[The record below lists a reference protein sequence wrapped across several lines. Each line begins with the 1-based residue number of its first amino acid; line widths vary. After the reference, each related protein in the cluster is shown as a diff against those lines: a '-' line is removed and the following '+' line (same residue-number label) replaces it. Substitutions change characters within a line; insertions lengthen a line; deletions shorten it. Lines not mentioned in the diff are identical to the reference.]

1 MRIAIVNDS
10 NIAVEAMRRAL
21 IAAPGHEIAWVA
33 YHGAE
38 AVEKC
43 AADTPDLVLMDIF
56 MPVMDGVETT
66 RQIMKRSPCAVVV
79 VTTDVNDSAA
89 RVFDAMAA
97 GALDA
102 VNTPRLGSGLD
113 GEGIQ
118 PLLKKIENIARLIGT
133 GAKPSLRR
141 AAPVCQAHPGF
152 KCLVAIGASTGGP
165 NALATILS
173 RLPAD
178 LPAAL
183 VIIQHVDAQFAPN
196 LVTWLEKQS
205 ALRVRMAHQ
214 GDAPE
219 TGTALIAATNDHLV
233 LTPNYTLSYTPHPR
247 EYPYRPSVDVFFES
261 ILQCSSRRS
270 AAVLLTGMGRDG
282 ARGLLRLRQAGWYTL
297 AQNEASCAVYGMPKA
312 AAELGAAAEIL
323 PPEKIADAIVLF
335 AEKNAKLTSGGSYDP
350 ALFSRRVALE

>member
-21 IAAPGHEIAWVA
+21 AAAPEHEIAWVA
-33 YHGAE
+33 SNGAE

-43 AADTPDLVLMDIF
+43 AADTPDLVLMDIY

-66 RQIMKRSPCAVVV
+66 RQIMKKSPCAVVV

-89 RVFDAMAA
+89 RVFEAMAV

-102 VNTPRLGSGLD
+102 VNTPTLGIGM
-113 GEGIQ
+113 GNEGIQ
-118 PLLKKIENIARLIGT
+118 PLLKKVENIARLVGP
-133 GAKPSLRR
+133 AKPALRR
-141 AAPVCQAHPGF
+141 RPAPSLQVHPSRES
-152 KCLVAIGASTGGP
+152 LIAIGASTGGP
-165 NALATILS
+165 NALAAILS

-183 VIIQHVDAQFAPN
+183 VIIQHVDAQFTPN
-196 LVTWLEKQS
+196 LVTWLSRQC
-205 ALRVRMAHQ
+205 ALPVRMARE
-214 GDAPE
+214 GERPE
-219 TGTALIAATNDHLV
+219 VGTVLVAATNDHLV
-233 LTPNYTLSYTPHPR
+233 LTPAHTLRYTPTPR

-261 ILQCSSRRS
+261 ILQCKGDRS

-297 AQNEASCAVYGMPKA
+297 AQDQASCAVYGMPKA
-312 AAELGAAAEIL
+312 AAELAAAKEIL
-323 PPEKIADAIVLF
+323 PPEKIADALVRF
-335 AEKNAKLTSGGSYDP
+335 VEKNAKLTGGGSRDP
-350 ALFSRRVALE
+350 AATARGAL